1 MAPIDWKMVEDALKP
16 IAEAKGAFLV
26 GRAERRERGRR
37 IIQLFVDT
45 DDGISISQ
53 CAELSRELGARL
65 DGLNAVNEPYELE
78 VSSPGIDKPLTML
91 RQYRKNV
98 GRTFTVKYWQESERK
113 TLKGTLSAV
122 ADDRLT
128 FVGENGEPTTLEFS
142 KIIESIEE
150 LPW

>member
-1 MAPIDWKMVEDALKP
+1 MAAIDWNIVEEALKP
-16 IAEAKGAFLV
+16 VVEARGAFLV

-45 DDGISISQ
+45 DEGISVGQ
-53 CAELSRELGARL
+53 CADLSRELGAKL

-78 VSSPGIDKPLTML
+78 VSSPGIDRPLTLL

-98 GRTFTVKYWQESERK
+98 GRTFAVKYWQDAERR

-128 FVGENGEPTTLEFS
+128 FVGENGEPTTIEFS